1 MKKLLVFLSVS
12 FLALSVHAQMV
23 GRMQVKTKI
32 DGICDEKN
40 VYVFLG
46 QEGQMEATPPVSKKE
61 IQDRLNKDAV
71 YLKDSVNYND
81 KGMVSIIVNCKGEM
95 VQCEIDNKTRHPELD
110 QQIVNTFKSL
120 GNWTAAELRGRR
132 VDNATL
138 WSFNIVNGKILL
150 NKANL

>member
-1 MKKLLVFLSVS
+1 MKTLLIFLSIS
-12 FLALSVHAQMV
+12 FLTLSVNAQMV

-32 DGICDEKN
+32 EGICNEKN

-46 QEGQMEATPPVSKKE
+46 QEGQTEATPSVSKKD
-61 IQDRLNKDAV
+61 IQDRLNKEV
-71 YLKDSVNYND
+71 TFLKDSLNYND
-81 KGMVSIIVNCKGEM
+81 KGMVNIIVNCKGEM

-110 QQIVNTFKSL
+110 QQIVNTFKGL